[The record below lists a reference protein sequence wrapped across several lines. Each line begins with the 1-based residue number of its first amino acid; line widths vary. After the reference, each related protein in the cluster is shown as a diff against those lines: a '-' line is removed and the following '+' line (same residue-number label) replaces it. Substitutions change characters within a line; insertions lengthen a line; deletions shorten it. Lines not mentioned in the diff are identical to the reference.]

1 MLLKSQVNGRLILEG
16 ALRIHW
22 GVRGVIHLKEDD
34 DQRTVVTARNRNSC
48 RRSMSEVQRA
58 VDLNLNRFF
67 NPYIHFL
74 SQDGDDD
81 QIDASSK
88 DISPPETETESE
100 PNSVPVSPDHP
111 KSVTLPMKLD
121 VKNMEWD
128 ELDELLQVERKVDE
142 GNKLY
147 QTMPVGLPSIS
158 SQSGTVSQASLED
171 PGAETLESNPQLQ
184 AAKHSLDN
192 DSSINSTPTHS
203 MDSSSS
209 TDTPN
214 YQGTPNRNGTLRR
227 VEYYDSLEKN
237 IGVSNRTLSNDD
249 SWIEKGLNR
258 SMSGPDCLQRHRTDS
273 DTDSVNSLHFRDD
286 DNMTM
291 STDSGLEV
299 RSDNHSH

>member
-1 MLLKSQVNGRLILEG
+1 ML
-16 ALRIHW
+16 
-22 GVRGVIHLKEDD
+22 
-34 DQRTVVTARNRNSC
+34 T
-48 RRSMSEVQRA
+48 
-58 VDLNLNRFF
+58 F
-67 NPYIHFL
+67 
-74 SQDGDDD
+74 
-81 QIDASSK
+81 
-88 DISPPETETESE
+88 
-100 PNSVPVSPDHP
+100 
-111 KSVTLPMKLD
+111 
-121 VKNMEWD
+121 
-128 ELDELLQVERKVDE
+128 QVERKVEE

-147 QTMPVGLPSIS
+147 QTMPVVLPSIS
-158 SQSGTVSQASLED
+158 SQCSTESPLTSAHHHHNQQISVEESLVLS
-171 PGAETLESNPQLQ
+171 ETAAESNPLQ
-184 AAKHSLDN
+184 NPLITKRTEN

-214 YQGTPNRNGTLRR
+214 YHGTPNRNGTLRR
-227 VEYYDSLEKN
+227 VEYFDSLEKN

-299 RSDNHSH
+299 CILIRLI